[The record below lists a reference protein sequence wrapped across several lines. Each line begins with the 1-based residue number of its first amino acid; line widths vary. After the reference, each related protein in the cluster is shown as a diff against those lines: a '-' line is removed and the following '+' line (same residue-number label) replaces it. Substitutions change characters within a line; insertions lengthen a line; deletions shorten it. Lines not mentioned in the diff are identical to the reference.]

1 MKCKQ
6 CKREIAEGS
15 TFCNWC
21 GKKQVTDKQQGEIS
35 VPTPRDLPS
44 GKYFIQLRFEGKSIS
59 ITEDSPE
66 LCKAKARA
74 IKTGLIEA
82 KKKPEMKTIGKAIDE
97 YIGARN
103 NIISPSTLRS
113 YKHIRKYRFEKLMDM
128 NAATVT
134 KNEIQIAINAEAKSI
149 KPKTLK
155 NAWALVKAAI
165 SDYANVDFSSIVL
178 PAKEPKIVNVYS
190 KEELKKLFK
199 VIEGDDAELAVL
211 LAACLGL
218 RRSEIL
224 GLKYS
229 SFDKADGTVVIDRAR
244 VPDENNDLVEKNT
257 KTFKSTRVLPCP
269 KFILDKVGEGEGYIY
284 NSHKQN
290 YLLER
295 LKRICVLNDLPDIT
309 LHGLRHTNASVML
322 LLNIPDKY
330 AMERGGWSSN
340 QTMKNI
346 YQHTMS
352 EQRKKSDKAVNKYFE
367 QLNTAPR
374 ANKIT
379 NADK

>member
-21 GKKQVTDKQQGEIS
+21 GKKQVTDKQLGEIA
-35 VPTPRDLPS
+35 VPTPRILPS
-44 GKYFIQLRFEGKSIS
+44 GKAFIQLRFEGKSIS
-59 ITEDSPE
+59 ITEDTPE

-82 KKKPEMKTIGKAIDE
+82 IEKPENKTIGTAIDE
-97 YIGARN
+97 YIEARN
-103 NIISPSTLRS
+103 NIISPATLRS
-113 YKHIRKYRFEKLMDM
+113 YKHIRKYRFTKLMDM
-128 NAATVT
+128 NASTVT
-134 KNEIQIAINAEAKSI
+134 KNEVQNTINLEAKTI

-155 NAWALVKAAI
+155 NAWGLVKAAI
-165 SDYANVDFSSIVL
+165 SDYVKFDLSSIVL
-178 PAKEPKIVNVYS
+178 PAKEPKIVNVYT
-190 KEELKKLFK
+190 KEELKKLFR

-229 SFDKADGTVVIDRAR
+229 SFDKVNETVTIDRAR
-244 VPDENNDLVEKNT
+244 VPDENNNLVEKNT

-269 KFILDKVGEGEGYIY
+269 KFILDKVGEGDGYIY
-284 NSHKQN
+284 DSHKQN

-295 LKRICVLNDLPDIT
+295 LKRICTLNDLPDIT

-346 YQHTMS
+346 YQHTVS
-352 EQRKKSDKAVNKYFE
+352 DERKKSDKAVNKYFE
-367 QLNTAPR
+367 QLKAGG
-374 ANKIT
+374 IT
-379 NADK
+379 NEFTNARK

>member
-35 VPTPRDLPS
+35 VPTPRKLPS
-44 GKYFIQLRFEGKSIS
+44 GKYFIQLRVDGKSIS
-59 ITEDSPE
+59 ITEESEE

-74 IKTGLIEA
+74 IKLGIIES
-82 KKKPEMKTIGKAIDE
+82 KEKPVNKTVGSAIDE
-97 YIGARN
+97 YIEARN
-103 NIISPSTLRS
+103 NIISPTTLRS
-113 YKHIRKYRFEKLMDM
+113 YKHIRKYRFPKLMDM
-128 NAATVT
+128 NASSLT
-134 KNEIQIAINAEAKSI
+134 KNEVQNAINAEAKTI
-149 KPKTLK
+149 KSKTLK
-155 NAWALVKAAI
+155 NAWGLVKAAI
-165 SDYANVDFSSIVL
+165 SDYVKFDLSSIAL
-178 PAKEPKIVNVYS
+178 PAKEPRIVNVYT
-190 KEELKKLFK
+190 KDELKKLFK

-211 LAACLGL
+211 LATCLGL

-229 SFDKADGTVVIDRAR
+229 SFDKANGTVTIDRAR
-244 VPDENNDLVEKNT
+244 VPNENNVLVEKNT
-257 KTFKSTRVLPCP
+257 KTFKSTRILPCP
-269 KFILDKVGEGEGYIY
+269 KFILDKVGEGDGYIY
-284 NSHKQN
+284 DNHKQN

-295 LKRICVLNDLPDIT
+295 LKRICALNDLPDIT

-322 LLNIPDKY
+322 ALNIPDKY

-346 YQHTMS
+346 YQHTVS
-352 EQRKKSDKAVNKYFE
+352 EQRKKSDEVINKYFE
-367 QLNTAPR
+367 QLKKDNN
-374 ANKIT
+374 ANEIT
-379 NADK
+379 NVPT